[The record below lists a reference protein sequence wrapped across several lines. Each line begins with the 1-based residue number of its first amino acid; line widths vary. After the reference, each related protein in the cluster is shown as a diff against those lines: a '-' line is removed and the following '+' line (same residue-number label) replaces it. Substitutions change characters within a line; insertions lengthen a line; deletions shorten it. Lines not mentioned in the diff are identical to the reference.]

1 MSKGWF
7 KDFVKG
13 TGVTQPPK
21 TDVRLKPAVKIIKG
35 RKKQIDDAVKKA
47 TGN

>member
-1 MSKGWF
+1 MSKKWF
-7 KDFVKG
+7 KDFDAG
-13 TGVTQPPK
+13 TQPPK